1 MVTEKF
7 ANGGAQTCLAGLGA
21 PSRDRNLGS
30 VTNARAKN
38 DWSKIEHAV
47 QQYEFVRI
55 ITPHHAKANKLGSWL
70 WPRRHPPIRVHR
82 QARRRIQVFACH
94 PRAPGSERGA

>member
-1 MVTEKF
+1 MAVRKHASPAWVRQVVTR
-7 ANGGAQTCLAGLGA
+7 AIW
-21 PSRDRNLGS
+21 GS

-55 ITPHHAKANKLGSWL
+55 ITPTTQKQTISAAGSGRDATHSFASNVKPDDGL
-70 WPRRHPPIRVHR
+70 NTN
-82 QARRRIQVFACH
+82 VFACH
-94 PRAPGSERGA
+94 PRAPGSEPGA